1 MSIFEEESSIEDA
14 LETRMFCYLVFH
26 VSIREFDEIK
36 QKLRA
41 HITHLSYQR
50 VSPTKL
56 WLTETKEGSK

>member
-14 LETRMFCYLVFH
+14 LETRVFCYLVFH
-26 VSIREFDEIK
+26 VSIHEFDEIK
-36 QKLRA
+36 KKLRD
-41 HITHLSYQR
+41 HMPRLSYQR